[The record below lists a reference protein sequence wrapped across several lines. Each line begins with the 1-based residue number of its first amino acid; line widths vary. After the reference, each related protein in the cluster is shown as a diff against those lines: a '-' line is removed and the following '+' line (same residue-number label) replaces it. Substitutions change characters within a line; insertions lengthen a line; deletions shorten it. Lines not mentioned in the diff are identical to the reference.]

1 MSFPVRVRVLT
12 IWVCSS
18 KSNMIENS
26 LKTVLR
32 LNIKH
37 PVFMLHI
44 RLTHSRR
51 TFIHHKFCLFKF
63 KSQTGS
69 VTSVRTCSSNPSHG
83 RFMRVLKAFVGTF
96 CLGTVI
102 VGLLAS
108 SKIKRRLAGIENV
121 EDSAWNPIKHY
132 IQFKGVVLPQFTENN
147 AHKFENFEVR
157 PDDVWVISFPRSETE
172 WIQEIVFLI
181 NSNMDLEKAK
191 TVSIDDRFPY
201 LEYPSPGLD
210 AIATIPSPRM
220 IKTHLPLKLLPEEI
234 RKSKVIY
241 VARNPKDTVVS
252 NYHFC
257 KQLKTFD
264 KNFNSFVK
272 AFIRNKVGYAPW
284 WQHVLEFWKIR
295 DDPNVL
301 FITYEDLCEDME
313 GSIRKI
319 SQFLNKE
326 LTNRDLDTLLSYCSP
341 ENMRNNKQVSYK
353 WHLGE
358 EDNEQSD
365 IMKDGIGEWRKYFD
379 DEPNYQI
386 NKLVAHK
393 LANSGLT
400 FKYDKE
406 DKNDR

>member
-1 MSFPVRVRVLT
+1 MIINDSLYNGGCALQMEHLQDTRTVLNMFMSFPIRVRFLQSGFVRL
-12 IWVCSS
+12 
-18 KSNMIENS
+18 KQNMIENS

-32 LNIKH
+32 LNVKH

-69 VTSVRTCSSNPSHG
+69 VTS
-83 RFMRVLKAFVGTF
+83 
-96 CLGTVI
+96 
-102 VGLLAS
+102 
-108 SKIKRRLAGIENV
+108 
-121 EDSAWNPIKHY
+121 
-132 IQFKGVVLPQFTENN
+132 FKGVVLPQFTENN
-147 AHKFENFEVR
+147 VHKLENFEVR
-157 PDDVWVISFPRSETE
+157 PDDIWVISFPRSETE

-191 TVSIDDRFPY
+191 TVSIDDRFLY
-201 LEYPSPGLD
+201 LEYPTPGLD
-210 AIATIPSPRM
+210 AITTIPSPRM

-252 NYHFC
+252 NYHFS

-301 FITYEDLCEDME
+301 FITYEDLCEVIMYKGTDIPNDME

-319 SQFLNKE
+319 SQFLDKE
-326 LTNRDLDTLLSYCSP
+326 LTNRDLNMLLSHCSS
-341 ENMRNNKQVSYK
+341 ENMKNNKQVSYK

-358 EDNEQSD
+358 ENNEQSD
-365 IMKDGIGEWRKYFD
+365 IMKGKHFFYTAR
-379 DEPNYQI
+379 
-386 NKLVAHK
+386 
-393 LANSGLT
+393 
-400 FKYDKE
+400 
-406 DKNDR
+406 

>member
-1 MSFPVRVRVLT
+1 MF
-12 IWVCSS
+12 
-18 KSNMIENS
+18 ENS
-26 LKTVLR
+26 LKTVVR
-32 LNIKH
+32 LNINH
-37 PVFMLHI
+37 PAFMLHI

-51 TFIHHKFCLFKF
+51 TFIHQKFCLFQL

-83 RFMRVLKAFVGTF
+83 RFKRVLKAFVGTF

-102 VGLLAS
+102 MGLLAS

-121 EDSAWNPIKHY
+121 EDGAWNPIKHY

-147 AHKFENFEVR
+147 VHKFETFEVR
-157 PDDVWVISFPRSETE
+157 TDDVWVVSFPRSETE
-172 WIQEIVFLI
+172 WIQEVVFLI
-181 NSNMDLEKAK
+181 NSNMDIEKAK

-201 LEYPSPGLD
+201 FEYPTLGLD
-210 AIATIPSPRM
+210 ALATIPSPRM

-234 RKSKVIY
+234 RKSK
-241 VARNPKDTVVS
+241 
-252 NYHFC
+252 
-257 KQLKTFD
+257 QLKIFD

-272 AFIRNKVGYAPW
+272 AFISNKVGYAPW

-295 DDPNVL
+295 DNPNVL

-313 GSIRKI
+313 GSIRRI
-319 SQFLNKE
+319 SQFLDKE
-326 LTNRDLDTLLSYCSP
+326 LTNRDLNTLLSHCSP
-341 ENMRNNKQVSYK
+341 ENMKNNKQVSYK

-365 IMKDGIGEWRKYFD
+365 IMKDGVGDWRKYFD

-393 LANSGLT
+393 LANSGLS
-400 FKYDKE
+400 FKYDKK
-406 DKNDR
+406 DKKDR